1 MICIYHVAEQVLL
14 KRFEITCNL
23 SLDGL
28 ADTIDRKKISEFGNL
43 NLVEQREDPSEE
55 VKMHLPGSKKL
66 DHSSRSFRPEV
77 RVAAVRFSPTG
88 RAFSAVTTEGLLM
101 YSLDSSVAFDPYD
114 LELDITSEKVR
125 SAANSGNFSE
135 ALVLAF
141 RLNEADVLK
150 EVFERIPVSNA
161 ELISS
166 QLPQIYVEKLLSF
179 LASGL
184 ESTRQIELYMRW
196 VQVTLVNHG
205 ESLKDRSP
213 RIVALLKSLQKN
225 ITLRHKDLHKVC
237 EQTRHSI
244 RYVTEV
250 NAKMRKAG
258 SADEETKS
266 GDVEASGSEDSDDC
280 MEVTA

>member
-1 MICIYHVAEQVLL
+1 MAEQVLL

-43 NLVEQREDPSEE
+43 NLVEQRDDPSEE

-66 DHSSRSFRPEV
+66 DNSSRSFRPEV

-88 RAFSAVTTEGLLM
+88 RAFSAVTTEGLLT
-101 YSLDSSVAFDPYD
+101 YSLDSTVAFDPYD
-114 LELDITSEKVR
+114 LELDITSDRVR
-125 SAANSGNFSE
+125 RVADSGNFSE
-135 ALVLAF
+135 ALILAF

-166 QLPQIYVEKLLSF
+166 QLPQIYVEKLLAF
-179 LASGL
+179 LAAGL
-184 ESTRQIELYMRW
+184 ESTRHIELYMRW
-196 VQVTLVNHG
+196 VQATLLNQG

-213 RIVALLKSLQKN
+213 RIMALLKSLQKN
-225 ITLRHKDLHKVC
+225 ITLRHKDLQKVC

-250 NAKMRKAG
+250 NSKLKRIEGGEKQPKR
-258 SADEETKS
+258 DEDETEGEESDKS
-266 GDVEASGSEDSDDC
+266 
-280 MEVTA
+280 MEIA